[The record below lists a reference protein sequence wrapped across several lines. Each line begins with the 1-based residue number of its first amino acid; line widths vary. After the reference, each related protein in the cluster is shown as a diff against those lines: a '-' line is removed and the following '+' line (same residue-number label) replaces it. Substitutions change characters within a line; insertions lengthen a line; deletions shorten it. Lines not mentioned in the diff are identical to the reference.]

1 MFGECPTKFVAG
13 ITGKDFNL
21 GDFGE
26 KDNLLGSWPLKNC
39 GDQTGGGDRRF
50 VSSIA
55 PCLCRP
61 RDCLPGLV
69 GGAWCLVGG
78 RTKEGTNAE
87 LKHYFEVKENVT
99 LC

>member
-1 MFGECPTKFVAG
+1 MAG
-13 ITGKDFNL
+13 ITGGDFNF

-26 KDNLLGSWPLKNC
+26 HDNLLGSWLLKNC

-61 RDCLPGLV
+61 RDLLGLV
-69 GGAWCLVGG
+69 GGKCLVGG
-78 RTKEGTNAE
+78 RLQEGTDAE
-87 LKHYFEVKENVT
+87 LKHYSEDKENGT
-99 LC
+99 